1 VRTLSAMLVLL
12 AVALVLPPDIRAA
25 DPVAARGSALAN
37 ACAACHGPNG
47 RSQGA
52 IPAIDTLSSA
62 DFTAALQ
69 AFRANTRKG
78 TVMNLIAKGLDD
90 ADIEAVAT
98 YFATLRQH

>member
-1 VRTLSAMLVLL
+1 MRTLPAMLILL
-12 AVALVLPPDIRAA
+12 AVALALPPDIGAA
-25 DPVAARGSALAN
+25 DPVAARGSALGN

-52 IPAIDTLSSA
+52 IPTIDTLSSA
-62 DFTAALQ
+62 DFAVALQ

-98 YFATLRQH
+98 YFATLRRH

>member
-1 VRTLSAMLVLL
+1 VRTLSTMLVLL
-12 AVALVLPPDIRAA
+12 AVALPPGIGAA
-25 DPVAARGSALAN
+25 DPVTARGSALAN

-62 DFTAALQ
+62 DFAAALQ

-90 ADIEAVAT
+90 AAIEAVAT

>member
-1 VRTLSAMLVLL
+1 MRTLSAMLVLL
-12 AVALVLPPDIRAA
+12 AVALLLPPGMAAA
-25 DPVAARGSALAN
+25 DPVAARGSALGN

-52 IPAIDTLSSA
+52 IPTIDTLSSA

-98 YFATLRQH
+98 YFATLRRH